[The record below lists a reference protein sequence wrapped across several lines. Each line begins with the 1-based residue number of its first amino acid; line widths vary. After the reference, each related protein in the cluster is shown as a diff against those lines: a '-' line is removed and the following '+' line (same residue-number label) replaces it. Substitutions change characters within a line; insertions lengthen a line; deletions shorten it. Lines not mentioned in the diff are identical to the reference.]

1 MISVDGPE
9 AVLTTER
16 LSRELELRRPE
27 MKRRIDYFKGN
38 TGQLRF
44 ASKKFGEYFD
54 KQFEGFSD
62 NWCMP
67 VAQATA
73 ERINFLG
80 IRPYG
85 QVEGVDSELQRHW
98 FANDADAGSSEMNLL
113 FGVASRGFSL
123 THPDKGPGG
132 TPRLT
137 WEHPDSAIVDTDP
150 ATQMDR
156 SGLVVWQDDK
166 RDYATLYTPDKVFK
180 YKRKTGQDRYERG
193 GLRTDLTG
201 GWELRD
207 DRVEW
212 EVNPLGEVPLTE
224 FRNQTLLDDEPLSD
238 ISGVMSLQDAINLVW
253 AYLLNTLDQA
263 SLPARIVSGADL
275 PKVPK
280 RNSAGEVIGYVD
292 VELDELMKER
302 ILWLPKDAKADEWT
316 AAQLN
321 VFSDV
326 IERIVEHIAAQTRT
340 PPHYLVAKMINTAAE
355 SLNIAE
361 AGLVSKVQERIKY
374 MSRGM
379 RKTQRL
385 MAKAGGADQKRLD
398 AINAGRLIYS
408 NVQYRSE
415 SQMADVAVKMKSSG
429 FPTEYIVER
438 LVVEPD
444 EVRRIMKMIESEQ
457 ARDPLLAAQNAMR
470 AGYPSGVGS

>member
-1 MISVDGPE
+1 MDVLE
-9 AVLTTER
+9 AVQTTER

-27 MKRRIDYFKGN
+27 MQRRIDYFKGK

-44 ASKKFGEYFD
+44 ASEKFGQYFD

-80 IRPYG
+80 IRPHG
-85 QVEGVDSELQRHW
+85 QVKGVDSELERHW
-98 FANDADAGSSEMNLL
+98 YANDADAGSSEMNLL
-113 FGVASRGFSL
+113 FGVAARGFSL

-132 TPRLT
+132 SPRLT

-150 ATQMDR
+150 ATQVDR

-166 RDYATLYTPDKVFK
+166 CDFATLYTPDRVFK
-180 YKRKTGQDRYERG
+180 YKRKTSQDRHERQG
-193 GLRTDLTG
+193 QRTDLTG

-207 DRVEW
+207 DRVEF
-212 EVNPLGEVPLTE
+212 ELNPLGEVPLTE

-238 ISGVMSLQDAINLVW
+238 ISGVMALQDAINLVW

-280 RNSAGEVIGYVD
+280 RNAAGEVIGYVD

-385 MAKAGGADQKRLD
+385 LAKASGAEQSKLD

-444 EVRRIMKMIESEQ
+444 EVERIMKMIEAEQ
-457 ARDPLLAAQNAMR
+457 ARDPLLAAQRAMQT
-470 AGYPSGVGS
+470 GYPSADGS

>member
-1 MISVDGPE
+1 MVDSIE
-9 AVLTTER
+9 AVKTTER
-16 LSRELELRRPE
+16 LSRELELRRPV
-27 MKRRIDYFKGN
+27 MNQQINYFKGN
-38 TGQLRF
+38 TGKLKF
-44 ASKKFGEYFD
+44 ASAKFGEYFE
-54 KQFEGFSD
+54 KQFNGFSD

-85 QVEGVDSELQRHW
+85 QTKGVDSELERHW
-98 FANDADAGSSEMNLL
+98 YANDADAGSSEMNLL
-113 FGVASRGFSL
+113 FGVAARGYSL
-123 THPDKGPGG
+123 VHPGPGTG
-132 TPRLT
+132 GSPRLT

-150 ATQMDR
+150 ATQIDR

-166 RDYATLYTPDKVFK
+166 CDYATLYTPDRVFK
-180 YKRKTGQDRYERG
+180 YKRTTAQDRYERL

-201 GWELRD
+201 GWELRND
-207 DRVEW
+207 TVEF
-212 EVNPLGEVPLTE
+212 EVNPLGEVPLSE
-224 FRNQTLLDDEPLSD
+224 FRNQTLLDDEPISD
-238 ISGVMSLQDAINLVW
+238 ISGVMALQDATNLVW
-253 AYLLNTLDQA
+253 AYLLNSLDQA
-263 SLPARIVSGADL
+263 SLPARVVSGADL

-280 RNSAGEVIGYVD
+280 LNDKGEVIGYVD

-302 ILWLPKDAKADEWT
+302 ILWLPKDANIAEWT

-321 VFSDV
+321 VFSEV
-326 IERIVEHIAAQTRT
+326 VERIVEHIAAQTRT

-361 AGLVSKVQERIKY
+361 AGLVSKVQDRIKY
-374 MSRGM
+374 MGRGM

-385 MAKAGGADQKRLD
+385 MARASGADDKRIQ
-398 AINAGRLIYS
+398 AINAGRLIYA

-415 SQMADVAVKMKSSG
+415 AQMADVAVKLKSAG

-444 EVRRIMKMIESEQ
+444 EVSRIMKMVE
-457 ARDPLLAAQNAMR
+457 ADFNRDPLLAAQQAMR
-470 AGYPSGVGS
+470 QGTPSGIGI

>member
-1 MISVDGPE
+1 MDLDD
-9 AVLTTER
+9 AKAMTER
-16 LSRELELRRPE
+16 LSQELIHRRPDIA
-27 MKRRIDYFKGN
+27 KRVNYFKGD

-44 ASKKFGEYFD
+44 ASEKFGQYFEN
-54 KQFEGFSD
+54 QFAGFSD

-85 QVEGVDSELQRHW
+85 RTTGVDAELERAW
-98 FANDADAGSSEMNLL
+98 YANDADAGSSEMNLL
-113 FGVASRGFSL
+113 FGVAARAFSL
-123 THPDKGPGG
+123 VHPDTGPDG

-150 ATQMDR
+150 ATQIDR
-156 SGLVVWQDDK
+156 SGLIVWQDDK
-166 RDYATLYTPDKVFK
+166 RDYATLYTPELVFK
-180 YKRKTGQDRYERG
+180 FVRKTSSDRFQKNG
-193 GLRTDLTG
+193 VKTDLTG

-207 DRVEW
+207 PEI
-212 EVNPLGEVPLTE
+212 ECEPNPLGEVPLTE

-238 ISGVMSLQDAINLVW
+238 ISGVMALQDAINLVW
-253 AYLLNTLDQA
+253 AYLLNSLDQA
-263 SLPARIVSGADL
+263 SLPARVVSGADL

-280 RNSAGEVIGYVD
+280 LGKAGQVIGYVD

-302 ILWLPKDAKADEWT
+302 ILWLPKDASIAEWA
-316 AAQLN
+316 AAQLD
-321 VFSDV
+321 VFSAV

-374 MSRGM
+374 SSRGM

-385 MAKAGGADQKRLD
+385 MAKAMGASGKRLA
-398 AINAGRLIYS
+398 AINAGRLIFA

-429 FPTEYIVER
+429 FPTEYIVEKM
-438 LVVEPD
+438 VVDPA
-444 EVRRIMKMIESEQ
+444 EVRRIMRMIDAEH
-457 ARDPLLAAQNAMR
+457 ARDPLLAAQHAMQT
-470 AGYPSGVGS
+470 G